1 MIHKSCYVCSV
12 TWKNVSKC
20 LLWCYKLLLWGLL
33 FSSEMISFFPKCK
46 ETHDQFSFTK
56 KNCSLSSLSTT
67 SDFSGSFPTVAK
79 ELADSFTYS
88 IGNDFSSK
96 SIKVDVESQLSLS
109 VWRSCSVIVQ
119 NSQHYSSGLATFLLW
134 RIN

>member
-1 MIHKSCYVCSV
+1 M
-12 TWKNVSKC
+12 
-20 LLWCYKLLLWGLL
+20 L
-33 FSSEMISFFPKCK
+33 SSAPQSNESP
-46 ETHDQFSFTK
+46 DQSSFTK

-109 VWRSCSVIVQ
+109 VWRLCSVIVQ
-119 NSQHYSSGLATFLLW
+119 NSQHYSSGLATFLL
-134 RIN
+134 